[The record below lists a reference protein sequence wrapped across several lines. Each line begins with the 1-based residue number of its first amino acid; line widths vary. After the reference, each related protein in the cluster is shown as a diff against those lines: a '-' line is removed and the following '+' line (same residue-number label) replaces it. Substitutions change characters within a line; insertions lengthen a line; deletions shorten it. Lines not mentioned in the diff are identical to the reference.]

1 MIKVIMQLE
10 ILEALKHISNEDRI
24 LVIEAAARLMR
35 EEIENKELRKAEQH
49 RRLEMAAQAA
59 LPDYEEGGT
68 LHDLWSSDTADY
80 NSQGESSDPKLVAN
94 A

>member
-1 MIKVIMQLE
+1 MFKTMMQLE
-10 ILEALKHISNEDRI
+10 ILEALKHISNEERV

-35 EEIENKELRKAEQH
+35 EDTENKELRKAEQH

-68 LHDLWSSDTADY
+68 LQDLWSSDTADY
-80 NSQGESSDPKLVAN
+80 DS
-94 A
+94 

>member
-1 MIKVIMQLE
+1 MFKTMMQLE
-10 ILEALKHISNEDRI
+10 ILEALKHISNEERI

-35 EEIENKELRKAEQH
+35 EETENKELRKAERH
-49 RRLEMAAQAA
+49 RRLQMAAQAA

-80 NSQGESSDPKLVAN
+80 NSQGESSDPKVVAN

>member
-1 MIKVIMQLE
+1 MFKTMMQLE
-10 ILEALKHISNEDRI
+10 ILEALKHISNEERI
-24 LVIEAAARLMR
+24 LVIETAARLMR
-35 EEIENKELRKAEQH
+35 EEAKNKELRKAEQH

-68 LHDLWSSDTADY
+68 LHDLWASDKTDYDREDEPSDT
-80 NSQGESSDPKLVAN
+80 KVVAN